1 MPNRKNAEETQDQ
14 HPEDPSPGSADVA
27 REFDASEEPE
37 DTHPDDVSPAPRPA
51 PAPGLPVSEREYQR
65 LKDEAQRGRNQDDV
79 PAQEDR
85 PAKKRH

>member
-1 MPNRKNAEETQDQ
+1 MPKRKNAEGTQYQ
-14 HPEDPSPGSADVA
+14 PSEDPSPGSADVG

-37 DTHPDDVSPAPRPA
+37 DTHPDEVSHGPQPA

-65 LKDEAQRGRNQDDV
+65 LKDEAQRGRNEDDV